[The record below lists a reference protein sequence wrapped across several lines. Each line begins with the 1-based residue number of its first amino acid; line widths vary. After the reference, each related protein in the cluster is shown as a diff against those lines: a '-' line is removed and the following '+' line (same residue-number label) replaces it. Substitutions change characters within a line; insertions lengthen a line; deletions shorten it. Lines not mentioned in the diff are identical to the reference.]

1 MKNQVYLSN
10 GLGHLQKTSTGFHQP
25 LHTPH
30 FPHPLAMHYFPMN
43 THFMAQQAARYN
55 QQQQQQTSPMSR
67 SNSSSNTHRKRRT
80 RVFID
85 PMSEIPILEKWFAE
99 DTHPSSYMID
109 KFCEELNRSE
119 YRQKF
124 PKLEPKNIQLWFKN
138 HRAKVKRMRL
148 SQDYDQSGLDSD
160 DQSDI
165 IKREIH

>member
-1 MKNQVYLSN
+1 
-10 GLGHLQKTSTGFHQP
+10 
-25 LHTPH
+25 
-30 FPHPLAMHYFPMN
+30 
-43 THFMAQQAARYN
+43 
-55 QQQQQQTSPMSR
+55 
-67 SNSSSNTHRKRRT
+67 
-80 RVFID
+80 
-85 PMSEIPILEKWFAE
+85 
-99 DTHPSSYMID
+99 MID

-148 SQDYDQSGLDSD
+148 SQDYDQPGLDSD